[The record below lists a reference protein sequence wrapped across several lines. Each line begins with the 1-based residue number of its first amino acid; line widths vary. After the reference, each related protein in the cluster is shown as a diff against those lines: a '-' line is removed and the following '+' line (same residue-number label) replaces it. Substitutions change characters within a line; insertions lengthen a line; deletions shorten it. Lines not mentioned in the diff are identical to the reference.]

1 MAQASEVPIVKRG
14 SSCSRC
20 FSQNICVCNVCK
32 CRHASVDSDKG
43 FVYVCPGN
51 NYLFLERI
59 YGKRAMNLSSAN
71 RTQISLV
78 TRVVRFGEGDAFN
91 DELKASREQVAKLT
105 RENDELKTL
114 REQVAQLTRENE
126 ELRRFKAAVEA
137 AVEAAEAKAAV
148 DTQSATDT

>member
-1 MAQASEVPIVKRG
+1 MAQASEVPIVPRG
-14 SSCSRC
+14 GFCGEC
-20 FSQNICVCNVCK
+20 FKQNICVCNACI

-51 NYLFLERI
+51 NYLYLERI
-59 YGKRAMNLSSAN
+59 NGKGGMKRSSAN
-71 RTQISLV
+71 RTQIRLE
-78 TRVVRFGEGDAFN
+78 TRVVGFGTGGTYI
-91 DELKASREQVAKLT
+91 DELKA
-105 RENDELKTL
+105 L

-126 ELRRFKAAVEA
+126 ELRRFKAAVVA